1 MSGSLTVSESDYKKQ
16 NCRYCDTPL
25 EEPYL
30 ELGSMPL
37 ANNLPRKEDLKTP
50 EFSCPLSLVFCQKCG
65 LVQLSHVVPPELMF
79 SHYLYVS
86 STTKTFQDHFA
97 HYARD
102 ARRRVNGQNPLAV
115 DIGSNDGLLL
125 ECYKREGMRICGVDP
140 AKNLAEEANKKG
152 LTTLNHFFNEK
163 SVDQILKDFGPAS
176 LVSGNNVFAHIDDI
190 QSVLKNVHRLLT
202 GDGIFVI
209 EFPYLGTMLDELLFD
224 MTYHEHLSYIG
235 VTALKYVVERF
246 GFQIFDVE
254 AVSSHGGSLRVFM
267 QKKNGG
273 HQVKPVVEHFLEH
286 ELKEKHLEL
295 ATHELFAKRVLKV
308 RQDFITLIKKLKAE
322 GKSIAGYGAPAK
334 ASTLCNFYGL
344 TAKHLDYVV
353 DDNPLKQ
360 DRYIPGMHIPI
371 VSSSTLSKKAPDAVV
386 IFAWNFAAEI
396 IKKISFLED
405 KGTRFLVPLFNP
417 KKTASGPNAF
427 SVTPALIAKS

>member
-1 MSGSLTVSESDYKKQ
+1 MPGSLTVSDHKKK

-30 ELGSMPL
+30 EFGTMPL
-37 ANNLPRKEDLKTP
+37 ANNLPRAEDLKTK
-50 EFSCPLSLVFCQKCG
+50 EFACPLSLVFCQKCG

-97 HYARD
+97 EYARD

-152 LTTLNHFFNEK
+152 LTTINDFFNEK
-163 SVDQILKDFGPAS
+163 AVDKILKDQGPAS

-190 QSVLKNVHRLLT
+190 QSVLKNVNKLLAP
-202 GDGIFVI
+202 DGIFVI

-235 VTALKYVVERF
+235 VTALKFVAERF
-246 GFQIFDVE
+246 GFQIFDIR

-267 QKKNGG
+267 QKRNGG
-273 HQVKPVVEHFLEH
+273 HQVMPVVEHFLEH
-286 ELKEKHLEL
+286 EVKEKHLDL

-308 RQDFITLIKKLKAE
+308 RQDFVTLIKKMKAE
-322 GKSIAGYGAPAK
+322 GKTISGYGAPAK

-344 TAKHLDYVV
+344 SPKHLDYVV

-360 DRYIPGMHIPI
+360 NRFIPGAHIPI
-371 VSSSTLSKKAPDAVV
+371 VTSAHLNAHPTDVVV
-386 IFAWNFAAEI
+386 IFAWNFAEEI
-396 IKKISFLED
+396 IRKISHLEE
-405 KGTRFLVPLFNP
+405 KGVTFLVPLFNP
-417 KKTASGPNAF
+417 KKNSASKNPF
-427 SVTPALIAKS
+427 LISPKPVRV